1 MVVSGIFI
9 IGKVVLGTILRVI
22 PDKVQHVLG
31 DSLALQTGRRPDP
44 LFGIRCLQEQHMVL
58 KMTRIAGRRRIPSTT
73 PHINEIL
80 GVLADQTR
88 RITIPF
94 LLVDITLFLILDRHR
109 RILTRAG
116 TRSGNCVSPVNTGL
130 RTNRFR
136 HCSGLNIRIVLRCFL
151 VRWLLLL
158 LLLLLLRSRLPLL
171 LPTLLVPLA
180 IMLLLLLLL
189 LLFLF

>member
-1 MVVSGIFI
+1 
-9 IGKVVLGTILRVI
+9 
-22 PDKVQHVLG
+22 
-31 DSLALQTGRRPDP
+31 
-44 LFGIRCLQEQHMVL
+44 
-58 KMTRIAGRRRIPSTT
+58 MTRIAGRRRIPSTT

-116 TRSGNCVSPVNTGL
+116 TRSGNCVSPVDIGI

-136 HCSGLNIRIVLRCFL
+136 HCSGLKIRM
-151 VRWLLLL
+151 
-158 LLLLLLRSRLPLL
+158 LLLLLLRYRLPLL

-180 IMLLLLLLL
+180 IMLLLLL
-189 LLFLF
+189 FLF